1 MADETNELAGLED
14 AVERAVT
21 IGDGDALQR
30 LLKDLARVKR
40 RSFPKKK
47 TYKGET
53 LSANLP
59 VFLKACEIEAKIYGL
74 LNGVPAGTTER
85 QERIDAGVLENSRWM
100 ANLVICAK
108 HLSGLSPE
116 DAARSLTDS
125 QRAHLIL
132 IDEEQK
138 LRKLK
143 ESGGDNTEI
152 SQGKKN

>member
-1 MADETNELAGLED
+1 MADETNELAGLEN
-14 AVERAVT
+14 AVERAATV
-21 IGDGDALQR
+21 GDEDALQR

-85 QERIDAGVLENSRWM
+85 QGQVDAGVLEDSRWL
-100 ANLVICAK
+100 ANIVTYSKYLM
-108 HLSGLSPE
+108 GLSAE
-116 DAARSLTDS
+116 EAARRLTES

-132 IDEEQK
+132 MDEEHK
-138 LRKLK
+138 LRKFK
-143 ESGGDNTEI
+143 DSGGDIYE
-152 SQGKKN
+152 GD